1 MAKKQ
6 ENTRRYLSAYIPEES
21 KKYKSSRI
29 NWGGLNLKN
38 IYNSGEMSFAD
49 GVNVSDL
56 PYVDTQKKFEELSG
70 NMMGWTQ
77 KYKKN
82 GYTILGFYIF
92 DGGKDKGNVYVVVYS
107 KDTLKF
113 NTSSFGSSS
122 GEMFTCVD
130 YIFEKY
136 AMYNASSS
144 GIESVKSWSN
154 YKAMTVTINQFPYA
168 KASDAVE
175 GLKWTRCIVG
185 GVVKEFSADSTAT
198 QGEAQKAYDYF
209 IQNADFDAVRSI
221 FEFNSYNST
230 TDTVGTDITKKILI
244 FPDKVS
250 LYADV
255 TDVVFSTSSSTALLG
270 YFTNNADVFPKS
282 KVYRAHYTSSGTATF
297 YTNIYWDGTKWTTSG
312 SLAFYLGDAFPNIKY
327 ACVNNQRLYG
337 VDDVRVY
344 VSGYNNYADFALDT
358 ADSDYSTAAG
368 AWAVTTQAS
377 ASRGGTFT
385 AIVGFG
391 EEAIAFKDN
400 YMYRITGTTN
410 PFRLRELCAVGCV
423 DARSICELDGRL
435 YFASQNAIYAYRDG
449 YLPTPIST
457 SIEPE
462 IRNVQSA
469 VGYIEDNRYHVV
481 INSKEYIYDTL
492 NGKWTMNHDVENLVA
507 YAYKTDTIQN
517 AINEPDELVFATDTG
532 FLRQSDSYLDEWSF
546 QTDFV
551 NNFTSDLKKPH
562 KLQLMYEIDSKASMR
577 ITLSDG
583 DSESLIYSC
592 TNGESMR
599 RINCARALLRCDDLV
614 NYSIKISGSGY
625 VKLHAMEIIYEAGGE
640 LFE

>member
-6 ENTRRYLSAYIPEES
+6 ENTRRYLSAYLPEES

-56 PYVDTQKKFEELSG
+56 PYVDTQKKFEEFSG
-70 NMMGWTQ
+70 SWTQ
-77 KYKKN
+77 KYKGE

-113 NTSSFGSSS
+113 NASSLGSSS
-122 GEMFTCVD
+122 GEMLTCVD

-136 AMYNASSS
+136 AMYNASTS
-144 GIESVKSWSN
+144 GIGSVIEESKSN
-154 YKAMTVTINQFPYA
+154 YKVMTVTINQFPYA
-168 KASDAVE
+168 KTGDGT
-175 GLKWTRCIVG
+175 GLNEWHKWTRCIVG
-185 GVVKEFSADSTAT
+185 GAVQEYEKETT
-198 QGEAQKAYDYF
+198 GAQKAYDYF

-230 TDTVGTDITKKILI
+230 TDTVGTDVTKKILI
-244 FPDKVS
+244 LPDKVS

-255 TDVVFSTSSSTALLG
+255 TDVVFNTTDSKGLLG
-270 YFTNNADVFPKS
+270 YFPNKANVFPKS
-282 KVYRAHYTSSGTATF
+282 KVYRAHWTSTTGKAIF
-297 YTNIYWDGTKWTTSG
+297 EINIYWDGTQWKESDR
-312 SLAFYLGDAFPNIKY
+312 LEFYLGDTFPNIKY

-449 YLPTPIST
+449 YLPTPISAP
-457 SIEPE
+457 IEPE
-462 IRNVQSA
+462 ICNVQSA
-469 VGYIEDNRYHVV
+469 VGYIEDNRYHVI
-481 INSKEYIYDTL
+481 INNKEYIYDTL
-492 NGKWTMNHDVENLVA
+492 NGKWTMNHNADSIVA
-507 YAYKTDTIQN
+507 YAYKSDTIADEVN
-517 AINEPDELVFATDTG
+517 KPDELVFATDTG

-562 KLQLMYEIDSKASMR
+562 KLQLMYEIDPKASMR
-577 ITLSDG
+577 ITLSDT
-583 DSESLIYSC
+583 SNEALIYSC

-599 RINCARALLRCDDLV
+599 RINCARVLLRCDDLV
-614 NYSIKISGSGY
+614 NYCIKISGSGY

>member
-70 NMMGWTQ
+70 SWTQ
-77 KYKKN
+77 KYKN
-82 GYTILGFYIF
+82 DTILGFYIF
-92 DGGKDKGNVYVVVYS
+92 DGGEDKGNVYVVVYS
-107 KDTLKF
+107 KESDTIEP
-113 NTSSFGSSS
+113 SQSIGSSIVA
-122 GEMFTCVD
+122 VD
-130 YIFEKY
+130 LIYEKFKLY
-136 AMYNASSS
+136 GVIVNA
-144 GIESVKSWSN
+144 N
-154 YKAMTVTINQFPYA
+154 NQYLTN
-168 KASDAVE
+168 D
-175 GLKWTRCIVG
+175 GLKQTFNYYTLTYNIEQYPYNDDYTKYMVN
-185 GVVKEFSADSTAT
+185 GVVKTKDTA
-198 QGEAQKAYDYF
+198 QAAYDEF
-209 IQNADFDAVRSI
+209 EKSAIGTKTVRTI
-221 FEFNSYNST
+221 KEFNVYNST
-230 TDTVGTDITKKILI
+230 VDPVGTDTTKKILV

-250 LYADV
+250 IPDIDGFLWYWSDPNKETELIPDTKYFDDLGVSENRIYYNFTGSPGNYIVKNVFFYAYIYNENKEKYEWKWQ
-255 TDVVFSTSSSTALLG
+255 STENTNKAL
-270 YFTNNADVFPKS
+270 A
-282 KVYRAHYTSSGTATF
+282 
-297 YTNIYWDGTKWTTSG
+297 
-312 SLAFYLGDAFPNIKY
+312 YLGDAFPNIKY

-469 VGYIEDNRYHVV
+469 VGYIEDNRYHVI
-481 INSKEYIYDTL
+481 INNKEYIYDTL
-492 NGKWTMNHDVENLVA
+492 NGKWTMNHNADSIVA
-507 YAYKTDTIQN
+507 YAYKSDTIADEVN
-517 AINEPDELVFATDTG
+517 KPDELVFATDTG
-532 FLRQSDSYLDEWSF
+532 FLKQSDSYLDEWSF

-562 KLQLMYEIDSKASMR
+562 KLQLMYEIDPKASMR
-577 ITLSDG
+577 ITLSDES
-583 DSESLIYSC
+583 SEALIYSC

-599 RINCARALLRCDDLV
+599 RINCARVLLRCDDLV